1 MAFRTEANRN
11 EWKNIALPKGMSW
24 GGEPAANLTD
34 GYLQPGIFDIYTEI
48 PAAHL
53 IRTGVVKQDA
63 NGEIH
68 LYNKF
73 WNWETDNRTVPAI
86 LIYADLMGSGNSR
99 CLEAAQRMLKNE
111 LKDFE

>member
-1 MAFRTEANRN
+1 MGRRTCRKLDGWLLTTRTFRHIHGNTC
-11 EWKNIALPKGMSW
+11 S
-24 GGEPAANLTD
+24 TS
-34 GYLQPGIFDIYTEI
+34 YTN
-48 PAAHL
+48 
-53 IRTGVVKQDA
+53 GVIKQDA

-99 CLEAAQRMLKNE
+99 CLEAAQRILRNE

>member
-1 MAFRTEANRN
+1 MSG
-11 EWKNIALPKGMSW
+11 KHCIAKGMSW

-34 GYLQPGIFDIYTEI
+34 GYLQPGLFDIYTEI

-73 WNWETDNRTVPAI
+73 GIGKLTTEQF
-86 LIYADLMGSGNSR
+86 LLY
-99 CLEAAQRMLKNE
+99 
-111 LKDFE
+111 